1 MTYRIVYDNET
12 GVIAMNRNLSDSQ
25 VEKLCAEN
33 AKWSYINGAVD
44 SVSERVINLQTL
56 RVERRQRRI
65 PSVANQIREQR
76 KLLLS
81 GCDWTQAAD
90 SPLSEAKKSEWAVY
104 RQALRDLPDEQGSVN
119 SMNDVVWP
127 TPPQ

>member
-1 MTYRIVYDNET
+1 MTYRIVYDNQT
-12 GVIAMNRNLSDSQ
+12 GIIALNRDLSDAQ

-33 AKWSYINGAVD
+33 ANWSYINGAVD

-56 RVERRQRRI
+56 KIERRQRRI
-65 PSVANQIREQR
+65 PSVANLIREQR
-76 KLLLS
+76 KLLLQ

-90 SPLSEAKKSEWAVY
+90 SPLSEEQKAAWAAY
-104 RQALRDLPDEQGSVN
+104 RQALRDLPDEQGGVN
-119 SMNDVVWP
+119 SIDDVAWP

>member
-1 MTYRIVYDNET
+1 MTYRIVYDNQT
-12 GVIAMNRNLSDSQ
+12 GVIALNRNLSDAQ

-33 AKWSYINGAVD
+33 PNWSYINGAVD

-56 RVERRQRRI
+56 KIERRQRRT
-65 PSVANQIREQR
+65 PSVANLIREQR
-76 KLLLS
+76 KLLLQ

-90 SPLSEAKKSEWAVY
+90 SPLSAESKQAWADY
-104 RQALRDLPDEQGSVN
+104 RQALRDLPDEQGGVN
-119 SMNDVVWP
+119 SIDDVVWP